1 MSLAAASPQSGLDMT
16 VAPANYLAASSSKTL
31 SQNHPLKLGLDSK
44 MHFYISRNFVTQQQ
58 ITNMTTE
65 PIPLLTVDVL
75 QNSLDYRAQGR
86 RHGIYIADEQP
97 N

>member
-1 MSLAAASPQSGLDMT
+1 
-16 VAPANYLAASSSKTL
+16 
-31 SQNHPLKLGLDSK
+31 
-44 MHFYISRNFVTQQQ
+44 
-58 ITNMTTE
+58 MTTE

>member
-16 VAPANYLAASSSKTL
+16 VAPANYLAAFSSKTL

-44 MHFYISRNFVTQQQ
+44 MHFYISCNFVTQQQ
-58 ITNMTTE
+58 ISNITTE
-65 PIPLLTVDVL
+65 PIPLLIVDVL

-86 RHGIYIADEQP
+86 QHGIYIADQES

>member
-1 MSLAAASPQSGLDMT
+1 MNFKIS
-16 VAPANYLAASSSKTL
+16 VA
-31 SQNHPLKLGLDSK
+31 
-44 MHFYISRNFVTQQQ
+44 QQQ

-65 PIPLLTVDVL
+65 PILLLTVDVL

-86 RHGIYIADEQP
+86 QHGIYIADEES